1 MRTILVGA
9 HRGAMCYA
17 PENTLAAFEKA
28 IACGTYRIE
37 CDVRR
42 SRDGHLVMMHDETV
56 DRTTGGHGHV
66 ADLTL
71 AELKALR
78 AGGSEEIPALAETL
92 ACAQGRA
99 RLLVEIKDEGI
110 ADAVVACIAA
120 AGMVEDCTISAFSE
134 AALLRVREL
143 TPRVATAYFH
153 TRPGP
158 FDAAE
163 IIQRLGVSLLV
174 VWPAAA
180 DPEQIADARR
190 HGLHVRCGL
199 PDNLT
204 FEETRALF
212 TRMAEM
218 GVGEIA
224 CGRPDW
230 VARLAGEYAAGAC
243 RYDEGHVT
251 YDDCALTRAEEE

>member
-28 IACGTYRIE
+28 IACGTHRIE

-56 DRTTGGHGHV
+56 DRTTGGRGRV

-71 AELKALR
+71 TELKALR
-78 AGGSEEIPALAETL
+78 AGGTEEIPTLDDTL
-92 ACAQGRA
+92 ACARGRA

-110 ADAVVACIAA
+110 ADDVVACIAA
-120 AGMVEDCTISAFSE
+120 AGMEEACTISAFSE
-134 AALLRVREL
+134 PTLLRIAEL

-158 FDAAE
+158 FDAAAVVA
-163 IIQRLGVSLLV
+163 RLGVSLLI

-180 DPEQIADARR
+180 VPAQIADARR

-212 TRMAEM
+212 TRMADM

-230 VARLAGEYAAGAC
+230 IARLAAEYA
-243 RYDEGHVT
+243 
-251 YDDCALTRAEEE
+251 